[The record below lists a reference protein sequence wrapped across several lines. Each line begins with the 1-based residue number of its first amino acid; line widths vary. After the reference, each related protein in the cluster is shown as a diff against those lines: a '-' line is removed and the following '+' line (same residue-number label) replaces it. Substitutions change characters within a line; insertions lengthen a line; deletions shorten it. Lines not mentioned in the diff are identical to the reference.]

1 MFKKTIK
8 DKKSLVFIFL
18 FLSSFLFTNVFIYA
32 QTFEYIDFF
41 EYILGD
47 RCDFIEDTEGFRDLN
62 EVDTNF
68 GDINVSYSE
77 GYLKIENKQNG
88 VNKFGVYWNRTIIEN
103 ILNLDLLIY
112 SVDLIVSKSDNFTVV
127 AYYTSAVNSN
137 VNKTLTDEENIG
149 WSIVSLTFPEE
160 ANLINISVY
169 VISEVNDYDVG
180 DFFMIDY
187 VKANISRYVKYTPTG
202 EFIYFLNNWEEYFI
216 PLFIMVTVIVI
227 LVYAFRRR

>member
-1 MFKKTIK
+1 MLSLKTK
-8 DKKSLVFIFL
+8 NKLSLSFILL
-18 FLSSFLFTNVFIYA
+18 FLSSFLLTNVFVSA
-32 QTFEYIDFF
+32 QTYEYIDFF

-47 RCDFIEDTEGFRDLN
+47 RCDFIEDTEGFRDIH
-62 EVDTNF
+62 EIDSSF
-68 GDINVSYSE
+68 GDINISYSE
-77 GYLKIENKQNG
+77 GYLKIENNQEN

-103 ILNLDLLIY
+103 ILNLYLLIY
-112 SVDLIVSKSDNFTVV
+112 SVDLIISKSDNFTVV
-127 AYYTSAVNSN
+127 AYYTSVVINN
-137 VNKTLTDEENIG
+137 VNKTLTDKENTG
-149 WSIVSLTFPEE
+149 WSVVSLTFPEE

-187 VKANISRYVKYTPTG
+187 VKANISRYVEYTPTG